1 MMYVLLGLSLVLMLL
16 ARGDFLGILLAIYIF
31 VLFIYEGNYESQP
44 QLKKFITINFAAVIY
59 DLVWIII
66 HYGGYWS
73 GNKYEQA
80 QLGLKKWTYAISF
93 IIFIVKSTLLVSVW
107 IHYDQILSKN
117 NSGRRSV
124 SGRKSKNT
132 L

>member
-1 MMYVLLGLSLVLMLL
+1 MMYVLLGLSLILMLL
-16 ARGDFLGILLAIYIF
+16 ARGDFLGILLSIYIF

-66 HYGGYWS
+66 HYGGYWG
-73 GNKYEQA
+73 GNKYDQA
-80 QLGLKKWTYAISF
+80 QLGLKRWTYAISF
-93 IIFIVKSTLLVSVW
+93 IIFIVKVTLLVSVW

-117 NSGRRSV
+117 AGRKSFT
-124 SGRKSKNT
+124 GRKSKNI

>member
-1 MMYVLLGLSLVLMLL
+1 MYLLLGLSLVLMLL

-31 VLFIYEGNYESQP
+31 ILFIFEGNYESTT

-66 HYGGYWS
+66 HYGGYWG

-80 QLGLKKWTYAISF
+80 EMGLKKWTYAISF
-93 IIFIVKSTLLVSVW
+93 IIFIVKVTLLVSVW
-107 IHYDQILSKN
+107 IHYDQLASANK
-117 NSGRRSV
+117 GRKSV
-124 SGRKSKNT
+124 TGRKSKNI